1 MSAVRLTTDEV
12 AGALQ
17 IRPAAVLG
25 LAKRRGWQADG
36 STWSRDDVEA
46 ERLARRRSSTPLR
59 ADGFTK
65 DGAEKLAGV
74 IRAYWAARGHTVEVW
89 VEPASEYVSQ
99 LRTGVWY
106 VVRSD
111 LVDGKPRK

>member
-36 STWSRDDVEA
+36 ATWSRDDVEA
-46 ERLARRRSSTPLR
+46 EKRTRRCSPTPLR
-59 ADGFTK
+59 TDGFTK
-65 DGAEKLAGV
+65 DGAEKLAAT
-74 IRAYWAARGHTVEVW
+74 IRGYWAARGHTVTVW
-89 VEPASEYVSQ
+89 VEPAREYMDT
-99 LRTGVWY
+99 LRTGVWF